1 MMKPPAAIA
10 GGEEPPM
17 FLQRPST
24 GKSQDVRHILAKTFR
39 QLYTRDTIS
48 PETVKNLSV
57 SKGGDD
63 EYHERYVEMLQKV
76 HLVELGYLEHWYFE
90 SPMDMLREILM
101 SHPAT
106 YFQIFYFTLIFWV
119 NVYHKVFRSHR
130 VWDNIDCIN

>member
-1 MMKPPAAIA
+1 MKPPAAIA
-10 GGEEPPM
+10 RGEEPPM

-48 PETVKNLSV
+48 PDTVKNLSV

-76 HLVELGYLEHWYFE
+76 HSVELGYLKHRSDVLNTIDMSKLFGSSNHFLFE
-90 SPMDMLREILM
+90 
-101 SHPAT
+101 
-106 YFQIFYFTLIFWV
+106 
-119 NVYHKVFRSHR
+119 
-130 VWDNIDCIN
+130 

>member
-1 MMKPPAAIA
+1 MFLWIIYSTYVYALNIFTDIKESPDIWQWNPNPQLQ
-10 GGEEPPM
+10 GLRNPPM
-17 FLQRPST
+17 FLQRPFT

-76 HLVELGYLEHWYFE
+76 
-90 SPMDMLREILM
+90 
-101 SHPAT
+101 T
-106 YFQIFYFTLIFWV
+106 YHY
-119 NVYHKVFRSHR
+119 YHIT
-130 VWDNIDCIN
+130 D

>member
-1 MMKPPAAIA
+1 MTMKPQHAIA
-10 GGEEPPM
+10 GAEEPPM
-17 FLQRPST
+17 FLQRSST

-76 HLVELGYLEHWYFE
+76 TYHIITKLTQSMVYILIYEVSFVVTVLDRSNTDCNTQKKCISYL
-90 SPMDMLREILM
+90 
-101 SHPAT
+101 
-106 YFQIFYFTLIFWV
+106 
-119 NVYHKVFRSHR
+119 
-130 VWDNIDCIN
+130 